1 MKFSATFHFYV
12 FKTKWSN
19 LIRIPDCTEQM
30 HIIFF
35 SSPSHHLASINHP
48 TPRSNNILS
57 WKWSGLVCCCWF
69 FSWGISAECLQQQLI
84 CQKVKRVKSELE
96 AGKLNRS
103 PLLPFH
109 SCVEI
114 PSVSV
119 KQGLDTMETQNL
131 WRQTSTEK
139 NPEIYTECWW
149 NISCQRMA
157 FLPQWISLCKNKVI
171 CSKWK
176 CFTCM

>member
-1 MKFSATFHFYV
+1 MYSKLSDQIWLEFLTAQNRCTSFSFPHHPITWQASTIQHPDLTISLHESEVGWFVVFFFFHEASLQKV
-12 FKTKWSN
+12 FNSK
-19 LIRIPDCTEQM
+19 
-30 HIIFF
+30 
-35 SSPSHHLASINHP
+35 
-48 TPRSNNILS
+48 
-57 WKWSGLVCCCWF
+57 
-69 FSWGISAECLQQQLI
+69 I

-139 NPEIYTECWW
+139 NPEIYTECCWK
-149 NISCQRMA
+149 ISRQRMA

-176 CFTCM
+176 CFTCI